1 MWINLILKTI
11 YVLTEESIFIPVF
24 SEVFGKTFLSYS
36 AVIGAI
42 QRGHPPFSGSV
53 RLTFALLGSAF
64 GVGICRL
71 TEKRTYFPL
80 SMYCL
85 VSFGVCLPVLLFT
98 FPLED

>member
-1 MWINLILKTI
+1 MH
-11 YVLTEESIFIPVF
+11 LTEESIFIRVF

-36 AVIGAI
+36 AVIGAL

-53 RLTFALLGSAF
+53 RLTFALLSSAF

-71 TEKRTYFPL
+71 TEKRTSFPL

-85 VSFGVCLPVLLFT
+85 GSFGVCLPVLLFT